1 MAVVEASIAYSLA
14 VSVGFSSNEVWVSF
28 QSIQGCRSANYE
40 RTMASRA
47 RMPGRT
53 KETAK

>member
-1 MAVVEASIAYSLA
+1 MVEASIGYSLA